1 MNIFKNWLLEDF
13 FSVQKVIAHF
23 WFSIKN
29 ALARWCFLYS
39 MRINKYS
46 SHLELRRKKNLELK
60 LNSNNKILLEA
71 LNKNETPNRNTFFT
85 SVISIL
91 CRGYLL
97 AMFAF
102 TFMLS
107 CSEAENITYI
117 IDFQMQMQYL
127 AVFELW
133 V

>member
-1 MNIFKNWLLEDF
+1 M
-13 FSVQKVIAHF
+13 FSVQ
-23 WFSIKN
+23 
-29 ALARWCFLYS
+29 YE
-39 MRINKYS
+39 NKQI
-46 SHLELRRKKNLELK
+46 LFTFGVEEKKNLELK

-117 IDFQMQMQYL
+117 IDFQMQYL
-127 AVFELW
+127 AVFEL
-133 V
+133 